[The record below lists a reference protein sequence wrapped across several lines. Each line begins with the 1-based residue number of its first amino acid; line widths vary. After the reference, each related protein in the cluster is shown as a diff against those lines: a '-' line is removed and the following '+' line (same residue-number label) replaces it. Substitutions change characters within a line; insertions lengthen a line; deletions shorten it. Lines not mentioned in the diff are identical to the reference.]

1 MKTIST
7 TAIVALMTTAIGLGA
22 IAPVAAQETTAPAT
36 TQSQPADPAS
46 GDERGFRKGP
56 GMRHGGGAGGLLNIE
71 RGAVAIEIAIVRL
84 SHAVEMTDEQTVL
97 LEALKTDA
105 LAAAAAFEAA
115 TDGLR
120 PTPPAEGESSERPD
134 ISERFDNRIAF
145 ESARLDALEAV
156 QPAFTAFFD
165 SLTDE
170 QKADLVPE
178 RGDRQNHMGKQ
189 GHKGGHRDG
198 HHGGQ
203 RPMGPGNR

>member
-22 IAPVAAQETTAPAT
+22 IAPAIAQETTAPTAS
-36 TQSQPADPAS
+36 QSQPADPAA
-46 GDERGFRKGP
+46 GAERGFRNGP

-71 RGAVAIEIAIVRL
+71 RGAEAIEIAIVRL
-84 SHAVEMTDEQTVL
+84 SHAIELTDEQTVL

-105 LAAAAAFEAA
+105 LAAVAAFETA
-115 TDGLR
+115 TEGLR
-120 PTPPAEGESSERPD
+120 PTAPAEGETAERPD
-134 ISERFDNRIAF
+134 ITERFDNRIAM

-165 SLTDE
+165 SLTDD

-178 RGDRQNHMGKQ
+178 RGERMAGMGKR
-189 GHKGGHRDG
+189 HGGPGQQD
-198 HHGGQ
+198 GQ
-203 RPMGPGNR
+203 RPTGPGNR

>member
-22 IAPVAAQETTAPAT
+22 IAPVAAQEATAPAT
-36 TQSQPADPAS
+36 TQAQAADSAS
-46 GDERGFRKGP
+46 GAERGFRNGP
-56 GMRHGGGAGGLLNIE
+56 GMRHGGGMGLFNIE
-71 RGAVAIEIAIVRL
+71 RGAEAIEIAIVRL
-84 SHAVEMTDEQTVL
+84 SHAIEMTDEQTVL

-120 PTPPAEGESSERPD
+120 PTPPAEGESAERPD
-134 ISERFDNRIAF
+134 ISERFDNRIAL

-189 GHKGGHRDG
+189 GGKGGHRDG